1 MNAIINTL
9 FSYLNSTILRNTC
22 LAALASLSLV
32 AGSSALADA
41 GHDHGD
47 APPAATGSASPRV
60 STHSDLF
67 ELVGIVKQNK
77 MTIYLDHFGT
87 NEPITKAEIEVEITA
102 DKAPIK
108 IKAVAETDGTFS
120 VTNDILEKAGSY
132 ALSFTVSAGK
142 DTDLLAGE
150 VKIGSES
157 KAAGMADDHAHDHVH
172 TPRAKYAGFAG
183 IALGLLAAAWAAMR
197 WRKNRSRMV
206 LTLALSAL
214 TASLMMQSKPALAGP
229 GHDHDHGEATPAASS
244 DAPKRQPDGS
254 VFLPKPSQRQLQVR
268 TVVVKSESAAQ
279 TVELLGKVIADPNAG
294 GKVQPL
300 QAGRIE
306 ATARGLPTLGQA
318 VRKGEVLAIVRTTV
332 SPIERANQGAQSAE
346 LRSNLELSR
355 KRLAR
360 LEQLEGTV
368 PQKDIEAARAEVQS
382 LSARAAL
389 VAPSVSTSESLVA
402 PVSGVIAA
410 SNVVAG
416 QVVDAREVLFEI
428 IDPARLM
435 VEATAFDAA
444 LSSNIA
450 AASLAL
456 PGNQSLA
463 LNFSGAGRSLREGA
477 IPLQFR
483 TAAAAPLAVGQA
495 VKLIVQTK
503 SQTQGFVVPTASV
516 VKNPS
521 NQDIVWVH
529 TGEEQF
535 APRTVRWQNLDGSR
549 VVIVDGIKAD
559 ERVVTQGAALLNQV
573 R

>member
-1 MNAIINTL
+1 MNSIINTL
-9 FSYLNSTILRNTC
+9 LSSFNTKTVRNAC
-22 LAALASLSLV
+22 IAALASISLLAGGSAV
-32 AGSSALADA
+32 AGP

-47 APPAATGSASPRV
+47 EAPSATGSASPRV

-87 NEPITKAEIEVEITA
+87 NEPINKADIEVEIA
-102 DKAPIK
+102 SDKAPIK
-108 IKAVAETDGTFS
+108 IKAVAEADGTFS
-120 VTNDILEKAGSY
+120 VTNDVLEKAGTY

-150 VKIGSES
+150 LKIGGEQN
-157 KAAGMADDHAHDHVH
+157 ATADAHDHAN
-172 TPRAKYAGFAG
+172 TAWAKYAGFS
-183 IALGLLAAAWAAMR
+183 ALILAALAAAWGLLR
-197 WRKNRSRMV
+197 WRKRSSHHA
-206 LTLALSAL
+206 LALAASVLA
-214 TASLMMQSKPALAGP
+214 ASLMLQSEPALAGP
-229 GHDHDHGEATPAASS
+229 GHDHGDAAPAASS
-244 DAPKRQPDGS
+244 DSPKRQPDGS

-268 TVVVKSESAAQ
+268 TVVVKAEAAAQ

-306 ATARGLPTLGQA
+306 ATSRGLPTLGQA
-318 VRKGEVLAIVRTTV
+318 VRKGDVLAIVRTTV

-389 VAPSVSTSESLVA
+389 IAPSVSTSESLLA
-402 PVSGVIAA
+402 PVSGVIAS

-428 IDPARLM
+428 VDPARLM
-435 VEATAFDAA
+435 IGATAFDAA
-444 LSSNIA
+444 LANNIA

-456 PGNQSLA
+456 PGNQSLK

-483 TAAAAPLAVGQA
+483 TAAAAPLAVGQS

-535 APRTVRWQNLDGSR
+535 AARTVRWMALDGSR
-549 VVIVDGIKAD
+549 VAIVDGLKTD
-559 ERVVTQGAALLNQV
+559 DRVVTQGAALLNQV

>member
-1 MNAIINTL
+1 MKHSSLITSSFRSFMISFAIT
-9 FSYLNSTILRNTC
+9 
-22 LAALASLSLV
+22 ASFFAY
-32 AGSSALADA
+32 AGP

-47 APPAATGSASPRV
+47 EAPTATGSASPRV

-77 MTIYLDHFGT
+77 MTIYLDQFGT
-87 NEPITKAEIEVEITA
+87 NEPISKADIEIEIAT

-108 IKAVAETDGTFS
+108 VKAVAETDGTFS

-150 VKIGSES
+150 VKIGSEP
-157 KAAGMADDHAHDHVH
+157 KAAGKADAHDHGREHDHAH
-172 TPRAKYAGFAG
+172 TPWAKYAGFA
-183 IALGLLAAAWAAMR
+183 A
-197 WRKNRSRMV
+197 
-206 LTLALSAL
+206 LALSAL
-214 TASLMMQSKPALAGP
+214 AAVWGLLRWRKRSSRTVLTLAASALATFLMLPSESAFAGP
-229 GHDHDHGEATPAASS
+229 GHDHGDAAPAASS
-244 DAPKRQPDGS
+244 DSPKRQPDGS

-268 TVVVKSESAAQ
+268 TIVVKSEAVAQ

-306 ATARGLPTLGQA
+306 TTSRGLPNLGQA
-318 VRKGEVLAIVRTTV
+318 VRKGDVLAIVRTTV

-346 LRSNLELSR
+346 LRSNLELAR

-368 PQKDIEAARAEVQS
+368 PQKDIESARADVQS
-382 LSARAAL
+382 LGARAAL

-402 PVSGVIAA
+402 PISGVIAA

-435 VEATAFDAA
+435 IEATAFDAA

-456 PGNQSLA
+456 PDNQSLK

-483 TAAAAPLAVGQA
+483 TSGAAPLAVGQS

-503 SQTQGFVVPTASV
+503 SQTQGFVVPTASI

-535 APRTVRWQNLDGSR
+535 AARPVRWIALDGSR
-549 VVIVDGIKAD
+549 VAIVDGIKAD

>member
-1 MNAIINTL
+1 MNSIINTL
-9 FSYLNSTILRNTC
+9 LSSFNTKTVRNTC
-22 LAALASLSLV
+22 IAALTSISLLAGGSAV
-32 AGSSALADA
+32 AGP

-47 APPAATGSASPRV
+47 EAPVATGSASPRV

-67 ELVGIVKQNK
+67 ELVGIVSHNK

-87 NEPITKAEIEVEITA
+87 NEPINKADIEVEIA
-102 DKAPIK
+102 SDKAPIK
-108 IKAVAETDGTFS
+108 IKAVAEADGTFS
-120 VTNDILEKAGSY
+120 VTNDVLEKAGTY

-150 VKIGSES
+150 LKIGGEQN
-157 KAAGMADDHAHDHVH
+157 ATADAHDHAH
-172 TPRAKYAGFAG
+172 TPWAKYAGFAV
-183 IALGLLAAAWAAMR
+183 IALVLLAAAWAAMR
-197 WRKNRSRMV
+197 WRKNRSRTV

-214 TASLMMQSKPALAGP
+214 AASLLMQSEPALAGP
-229 GHDHDHGEATPAASS
+229 GHDHGDAAPAASS
-244 DAPKRQPDGS
+244 DSPKRLPDGS

-268 TVVVKSESAAQ
+268 TVVVKAEAAAQ

-318 VRKGEVLAIVRTTV
+318 VRKGDVLAIVRTTV

-368 PQKDIEAARAEVQS
+368 PQKDIESARAEVQS

-389 VAPSVSTSESLVA
+389 VAPSVSTSESLIA

-435 VEATAFDAA
+435 IEATAFDAA
-444 LSSNIA
+444 LSTNIA
-450 AASLAL
+450 AASLAM
-456 PGNQSLA
+456 PGNQSLK

-483 TAAAAPLAVGQA
+483 TAAAAPLAVGQS

-503 SQTQGFVVPTASV
+503 SQTQGFVVAAASV

-535 APRTVRWQNLDGSR
+535 AARTVRWIAIDGSR
-549 VVIVDGIKAD
+549 VAIVDGIKAD